1 MEDLIRRSDGEW
13 FDLSPDL
20 YDSTPR
26 PSSMPSRDVGGR
38 GDDRIEVGE
47 VEVNFSSKDPG
58 IQVPF
63 EGVIPNAVVAEVPAN
78 LTATTAQE

>member
-13 FDLSPDL
+13 FDLGPDQ

-26 PSSMPSRDVGGR
+26 PSSMPSRRVGGR
-38 GDDRIEVGE
+38 GDDRIEVGG
-47 VEVNFSSKDPG
+47 VEVNFSSEDPG

-78 LTATTAQE
+78 LTTTTAQE